1 MLHRRQEVTALLF
14 DAAGLAITC
23 GLLTFAGCGWFVA
36 FLLVLWKWLKYGRAK
51 FQMVGN
57 PPINN
62 D

>member
-36 FLLVLWKWLKYGRAK
+36 VLLVLRKWLKYGKVR
-51 FQMVGN
+51 FQAAGL
-57 PPINN
+57 PPMK
-62 D
+62 